1 MSQENCLNLT
11 LTRSKN
17 ILDGITLYEPVDV
30 SILDKLIN
38 SHLLRGSELYEQFK
52 FNNKFKTEKQQLLKY
67 RELIEDGR
75 AKVVYKRSNNPFGR
89 SNPDNGLGL
98 FQIRREI
105 RHTLT
110 SDSMEDIDIDNCH
123 PVLLEQILTF
133 NNINC
138 DNLRR
143 YIENRNEYLKKVQ
156 DHYSIDK
163 LPEVIKNP
171 HLLKDIAKN
180 LFIRILYSGGVY
192 RWKNDNN
199 IKNNIPTP
207 DFITDLENEIKI
219 INEKIVEANPE
230 LVDIIK
236 KLKIDSGKMDKD
248 GFCPQTIE
256 EKEEGKPKRK
266 YNINGSVSSY
276 FLQEKEITILSHIFL
291 YCKEKNYIK
300 NDNCVLC
307 ADGIMIE
314 KYLYKPELLNELKD
328 IIKLKTGFIVNFS
341 NKVMDQG
348 YNKILDDRLNFDLY
362 TPIFTSG
369 LLADYFKVIYANK
382 FINVNNQVY
391 IYTGVYWKKEED
403 KKNSTLHN
411 FIDSIF
417 FKHLLDYISKKIN
430 LQNKYIGA
438 LPNTEENEMQ
448 LQSLRDELEKMTE
461 FLKNITNGLRKVKQ
475 RKDLVEDIINKITV
489 NYIEFDKYPF
499 YYTFKNKIWDLQ
511 NKNWIEPRYNQYIS
525 MTTGW
530 DWCDYYP
537 ESNINELDSLIN
549 TIFPVEDVKK
559 HYLMALS
566 TGLYGQQIEKL
577 FIATGRGGN
586 GKSLLNGL
594 MMTASGEYAYKLP
607 SNVLLNSIKEGP
619 NPEVA
624 GMDLKRFVLVQEPD
638 NNKVI
643 CSSTLKEITGDP
655 TLNARK
661 CHSNNTKTTLLLS
674 LFLECNDEL
683 KMDEINDAVIRR
695 VDVTPFVSKFVSQ
708 SVYNE
713 IPEAT
718 RKEKNIMIGNAYYK
732 SVEFQQ
738 KYKQALIQTLF
749 NYFDE
754 FKNDGF
760 EFKQLPKECKEATKE
775 YMALSDDI
783 YTWFAEFY
791 EKETGE
797 EDKKSFIY
805 YDDLFEIFTQS
816 KLYNNMTKKDKRD
829 YNLKKFTKKIDE
841 SMYFTPYIRK
851 RDTKYEGI
859 KHKRTY
865 IVGFKKVVKVV
876 DEEIIDKVET
886 LNNF

>member
-11 LTRSKN
+11 LTKSKN
-17 ILDGITLYEPVDV
+17 ILDGITLYEPIEM

-38 SHLLRGSELYEQFK
+38 STLLNEGWYEKVNGKLQ
-52 FNNKFKTEKQQLLKY
+52 TEKEQLLKY

-75 AKVVYKRSNNPFGR
+75 AKVLYKRSNNPFGR
-89 SNPDNGLGL
+89 SNPDKGLGL

-105 RHTLT
+105 RHTLM

-156 DHYSIDK
+156 EHYSIDK

-171 HLLKDIAKN
+171 YLLKDIAKN

-192 RWKNDNN
+192 RWKSDNN

-230 LVDIIK
+230 LVDIVK
-236 KLKIDSGKMDKD
+236 KIKIDSGKMDKD
-248 GFCPQTIE
+248 GFYFQTKE
-256 EKEEGKPKRK
+256 EEGKPKKK

-314 KYLYKPELLNELKD
+314 KYLYKSELLNELKD

-341 NKVMDQG
+341 NKAMDQG
-348 YNKILDDRLNFDLY
+348 YNKILDNRLNFDLY

-411 FIDSIF
+411 FIDSTF
-417 FKHLLDYISKKIN
+417 FKHLLDYISKHIN
-430 LQNKYIGA
+430 LVNKLISG
-438 LPNTEENEMQ
+438 LGNTEE
-448 LQSLRDELEKMTE
+448 DELKLESYKDRLLKMNE

-511 NKNWIEPRYNQYIS
+511 NKNWIEPQYNQYIS

-549 TIFPVEDVKK
+549 TIFPVDDVKK

-607 SNVLLNSIKEGP
+607 SNVLLNSIKEGA

-624 GMDLKRFVLVQEPD
+624 GLDLKRFVLVQEPD

-713 IPEAT
+713 IPEET

-797 EDKKSFIY
+797 EDKKTFIY

-865 IVGFKKVVKVV
+865 IVGFKKVIKVV
-876 DEEIIDKVET
+876 DEEIIDEVET